1 MNWYTGK
8 LPTIRSDDF
17 FLSFSKQSLI
27 IPLYSLEQ
35 MYCKFSFFCIFHGQW
50 HPQFGKIYIDL
61 FNLVSASLTLFCK
74 WTNDVQRSEK
84 VGRARIGSASAKD
97 GIPGLDQL
105 QLWLFP
111 VSPLFPLYP
120 KLLIALP
127 HCCPSPHSN
136 NNLLSSYKNGCFS
149 VALFRL
155 TTLNI
160 SKYS

>member
-1 MNWYTGK
+1 M
-8 LPTIRSDDF
+8 
-17 FLSFSKQSLI
+17 LI
-27 IPLYSLEQ
+27 
-35 MYCKFSFFCIFHGQW
+35 FCIFHGQW

-61 FNLVSASLTLFCK
+61 LNLVGVGFSYFILQVNKRCAAQ
-74 WTNDVQRSEK
+74 WK

-160 SKYS
+160 PKYSWTIQYSPSKVLKKPPVTKMQNAVWWPNVYSKLVLL